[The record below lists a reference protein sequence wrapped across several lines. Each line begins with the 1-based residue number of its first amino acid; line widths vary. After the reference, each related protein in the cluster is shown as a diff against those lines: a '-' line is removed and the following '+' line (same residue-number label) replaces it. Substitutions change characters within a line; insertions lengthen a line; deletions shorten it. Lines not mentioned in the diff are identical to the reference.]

1 MNKHIRPETHLAHLV
16 HSQCLVAGDLVTSE
30 SMRLAEVYSIFKF
43 LVCPIRFLWF
53 TAHWFCEPD
62 GVFLFN
68 HSSAFY
74 HDHSFYYTVQETC
87 EKLTVYLM
95 SSTLRRDL
103 KSLWSNTVFQ
113 DLDSSCI
120 SVHKLVS
127 DKLLLL
133 FNFPCIYSIASS
145 LSINGATDGVYAFP
159 CVSVKVS
166 ISCCQN
172 AFLLSTIFILF

>member
-1 MNKHIRPETHLAHLV
+1 MTNK
-16 HSQCLVAGDLVTSE
+16 
-30 SMRLAEVYSIFKF
+30 SMRLAEVYRFNF
-43 LVCPIRFLWF
+43 LVYPIRFLWF

-68 HSSAFY
+68 SSSAFY
-74 HDHSFYYTVQETC
+74 HDHSFQHAVQDTC
-87 EKLTVYLM
+87 EKLIVYLM
-95 SSTLRRDL
+95 SPSLRRDL
-103 KSLWSNTVFQ
+103 KSLWSNILFQ

-127 DKLLLL
+127 DRLLLL
-133 FNFPCIYSIASS
+133 FHFPCIYSIALS

-159 CVSVKVS
+159 CVSLKVH

-172 AFLLSTIFILF
+172 DFLLSTIFIPF